1 MSDEITLDKE
11 VFKALAGDT
20 RVSVLKSLL
29 ERRKTQSE
37 LAKELSLAAPTIKD
51 HLDIL
56 QKAQLV
62 REVDDGHKWKYIELT
77 VKGKSLLQPTDKR
90 IMVLLGT
97 SLFGVAAAGF
107 LAYAKFAQFSSQ
119 SLSTFTNEALM
130 KTAAAPEA
138 LAATSDA
145 LSQSAPIIA
154 QGTSE
159 LGTGA
164 GASTLSTIAPD
175 ASARAFDALAQTA
188 PASLPPDAVL
198 ALLPTPELAVLVI
211 CLVVFGLACG
221 MWIKQTY

>member
-1 MSDEITLDKE
+1 MADEITLDKE

-77 VKGKSLLQPTDKR
+77 IKGKSILQPSDKR

-107 LAYAKFAQFSSQ
+107 LAYSKFAAFSNQ
-119 SLSTFTNEALM
+119 NLSTLSALSNEAVM
-130 KTAAAPEA
+130 KSADLPPAPA
-138 LAATSDA
+138 LAAGDA
-145 LSQSAPIIA
+145 LGQ
-154 QGTSE
+154 
-159 LGTGA
+159 GA
-164 GASTLSTIAPD
+164 GAALSTIAPE
-175 ASARAFDALAQTA
+175 AAPTAMQTA
-188 PASLPPDAVL
+188 VQTFSII
-198 ALLPTPELAVLVI
+198 PTPELAVLVL
-211 CLVVFGLACG
+211 CLVVFGIACG
-221 MWIKQTY
+221 MWIKQMY

>member
-1 MSDEITLDKE
+1 MADEITLDKE

-20 RVSVLKSLL
+20 RVSVLKSLMQ
-29 ERRKTQSE
+29 RRKTQSE

-97 SLFGVAAAGF
+97 SLFGVVSAGF
-107 LAYAKFAQFSSQ
+107 LAYSKFSSLALQ
-119 SLSTFTNEALM
+119 NFSTFAADNTAVMKAGALPADAMIASGSELTQAAPLISGEGSGAVAEAARSALD
-130 KTAAAPEA
+130 AAAPSVSP
-138 LAATSDA
+138 LATDVA
-145 LSQSAPIIA
+145 
-154 QGTSE
+154 
-159 LGTGA
+159 
-164 GASTLSTIAPD
+164 
-175 ASARAFDALAQTA
+175 AQTFA
-188 PASLPPDAVL
+188 WI
-198 ALLPTPELAVLVI
+198 PTPELAVLVI

>member
-62 REVDDGHKWKYIELT
+62 REVDDGHKWKYVELT
-77 VKGKSLLQPTDKR
+77 VKGKSILQPTDKR

-97 SLFGVAAAGF
+97 SLFGIAASAF
-107 LAYAKFAQFSSQ
+107 LAYAKWSVFAAQSANNVFSTELSMKSAPFAAAMSNDALVQ
-119 SLSTFTNEALM
+119 SAGAASTV
-130 KTAAAPEA
+130 APEA
-138 LAATSDA
+138 ARVAADA
-145 LSQSAPIIA
+145 A
-154 QGTSE
+154 
-159 LGTGA
+159 
-164 GASTLSTIAPD
+164 
-175 ASARAFDALAQTA
+175 
-188 PASLPPDAVL
+188 ASLPSALPAVQPFSFI
-198 ALLPTPELAVLVI
+198 PTPELAVLTI

>member
-37 LAKELSLAAPTIKD
+37 LAKELNLAAPTIKD
-51 HLDIL
+51 HLEIL

-77 VKGKSLLQPTDKR
+77 VKGKSILQPTDKR

-97 SLFGVAAAGF
+97 SLFGVVSAGVLAYSKFSAWAASYSSALPLENGAVMKAGALPPETMMVAADALNQSSPLLNEASSAAGTT
-107 LAYAKFAQFSSQ
+107 L
-119 SLSTFTNEALM
+119 
-130 KTAAAPEA
+130 APEA
-138 LAATSDA
+138 SSRAADA
-145 LSQSAPIIA
+145 LVQAAP
-154 QGTSE
+154 SFSPE
-159 LGTGA
+159 
-164 GASTLSTIAPD
+164 TIF
-175 ASARAFDALAQTA
+175 SF
-188 PASLPPDAVL
+188 
-198 ALLPTPELAVLVI
+198 LPTPELAVLVI

>member
-1 MSDEITLDKE
+1 MADEITLDKE

-51 HLDIL
+51 HVDIL

-97 SLFGVAAAGF
+97 SLFGVAAAGV
-107 LAYAKFAQFSSQ
+107 LAYSK
-119 SLSTFTNEALM
+119 LSTLATQNLSAFSNETMM
-130 KTAAAPEA
+130 KSTAIGEDTLAQGAAIAAPEA
-138 LAATSDA
+138 SIRAMDAAAPTA
-145 LSQSAPIIA
+145 MQSA
-154 QGTSE
+154 
-159 LGTGA
+159 
-164 GASTLSTIAPD
+164 
-175 ASARAFDALAQTA
+175 AQTF
-188 PASLPPDAVL
+188 SVI
-198 ALLPTPELAVLVI
+198 PTPELAVLVI